1 MQSSIKC
8 FYPTKG
14 MMKEAE
20 LLSNKGYN
28 IDTIGVS
35 VLHSIYASRNNTQK
49 TPSIN
54 ELVQLIEENKNKL
67 NSFKYAI
74 PYYNIGANITSAKD
88 SIVDSSVLEKNF
100 VLHSIPDNITVKDIL
115 DTWTAIHDEFKA
127 VIETKKDLYTVELWA
142 AMLRESGNPEY
153 DTMDNPNAGLN
164 SYIASIKKL
173 KEYKESI
180 PTDNNKGYIE
190 VESLK
195 NNQLG
200 STHRDKNG
208 NIVIELKKYISVD
221 DFFNYITGK
230 IESPTTKQKE
240 LVLKQ
245 MEKEGVTLS
254 TMKERLNTPEKVK
267 QFIYLHELNHVKNY
281 NDDIKNYNRED
292 YNAQVNVDIETRANM
307 SAWREMFGED
317 FIASSRKTYKGMITS
332 LKDNQIFVFGSN
344 TEGRHGAGAAKI
356 ARTKF
361 GAIYGQAE
369 GPQGQSYA
377 IITKDLTK
385 DDRKNPSRTKKQI
398 EEQIHKLY
406 EYARQNPDKE
416 FLVAY
421 SGTRKNLNYYSNEDM
436 AEMFSSEEIPSN
448 IVFEEGFNEL
458 INQSISTPSR
468 QMNNIAESSSQ
479 PITQEENELPEIG
492 KPFYNTEAIVVDK
505 ESPRAVLAR
514 EMSYAEIMDRAN
526 MIARDFST
534 VIDEEIDDLKDEL
547 EEEINNE
554 LNPLNKIKLSER
566 LNSINDPVKG
576 RKEVIEKLGIDEILD
591 RVKEKYQ
598 NWIDLSDEE
607 INDIFKNDV
616 ASHIKESYTKVLN
629 NFDVLFD
636 EASTIIEGNEK
647 LRIVRED
654 NSVVNSDSEEQQ
666 EDLDGDEDGSK
677 VHGNEGYTFKV
688 RFVDP
693 HDSARAETRKALS
706 DIIQVDSEGNP
717 ILNDLGNTVYMR
729 EDFVYSTLLSILSK
743 KIVEPNDFSIKDSEG
758 NYHFPVLEEM
768 LPSYPWVSQV
778 INKLAYDSRL
788 ISIFYTDFR
797 KEYISY
803 WMQRND
809 SIFPINSPVAF
820 DSTIKNISSNYEQG
834 NLQDDDS
841 IFDVNL
847 NINKKNIEKGIK
859 LADEILN
866 SLQKVYED
874 DMEEVASKVTKVL
887 NMLGFSSHNVDTKSL
902 ANLDSLSNIR
912 TILDNAKEAFTLASN
927 MPEGSHYLDTVKSP
941 VFNIARLIGK
951 VTELDAQTTFRQKG
965 NSYPSYAAPNY
976 IEKTFKYLLSNSK
989 REEYL
994 DKEYARYDWFKHNGE
1009 WSNEWLN
1016 LIENNQNIRD
1026 MLSVKNVFLINDI
1039 EYSDWDNPLITSSF
1053 MKEYFAIK
1061 EDPNQVDQFAWY
1073 NFPIFSD
1080 TEMATF
1086 VRFKKYT
1093 GNFKEQL
1100 LPLFNKLVKQELRRI
1115 ALVEERANKNI
1126 PTISNFD
1133 KRGKGFCFLPEL
1145 NDIVFSYENQ
1155 SWKFLDLIKH
1165 LQSEK
1170 NIRKIDQF
1178 INKAVEEVIDGHRRT
1193 FFLNHSDILED
1204 EKFVSY
1210 IKENTGLSTKEG
1222 IEGKIEEYIWN
1233 SMYATSQLIQLV
1245 TTDLAFYKN
1254 GVDFQKRFKEVYAAG
1269 TKLNTNSEYGRKEE
1283 KTIYISDSILTSP
1296 TYKSLDTILKEA
1308 YKQGRLSK
1316 MDYDSIMYKFRNIN
1330 STDGQAY
1337 RSLSSYRAIMDM
1349 LGNWTPEMQKAFDN
1363 LTSGNWDIADI
1374 NVVWQTIKPFVYGQI
1389 STPDGLGSF
1398 IKVSHQNKN
1407 SEFLLLATYQ
1417 ILGTA
1422 LNNSP
1427 QLRAV
1432 NRFMENHDIDVVQ
1445 FESAV
1450 KTGASGIININ
1461 VSPKAINSV
1470 RGTNTI
1476 TIDGED
1482 YKMPI
1487 IEGLNDSEAY
1497 DRIKQYYDFELM
1509 NNKISQESYNK
1520 IISYFQPSESE
1531 VYNILV
1537 NNTKAKVNDTDILD
1551 EDGYNLTTV
1560 HKLSYDDYMIA
1571 QPTPEHLFDVES
1583 IFGSQ
1588 TRNLLPSDLPDD
1600 IEITVEGKTI
1610 KGKDEVR
1617 KFYFSLIVENLL
1629 ESYSKL
1635 NKDFS
1640 TIEALQKRLLALVK
1654 GNPKYGKDMMNALEI
1669 IEYNGRKTF
1678 NIPFSDPI
1686 VSTKFQELLLSMFK
1700 NSITKQYTSGASCI
1714 LVSNFGFTNELK
1726 VVRKDD
1732 GSVEAIECYLPAYS
1746 KKMYEPFLKEVKNKA
1761 GKTIGFEIDYDKIKK
1776 EDESLFDFVGYR
1788 IPTEGKYSMLPLRI
1802 KGFLPQ
1808 QNGSAIMLPA
1818 EVTTLSGCDFDVDK
1832 LFMMLPSFKFNK
1844 IYNIK
1849 KAWDDFYEDSK
1860 NQDIKEEINSNM
1872 GEALSKFISEQT
1884 QDWNEDVDADDIE
1897 DFTEEFKDWLKKEG
1911 VKNYQFSETAQ
1922 SRFSKWFNSRK
1933 DNYFIK
1939 ENISRI
1945 KYDNNKD
1952 VKDNSKQQRDNAII
1966 QIALGILRNKN
1977 VGEDLQNPGNF
1988 DKLKQEA
1995 RVSDIITNPSYLRD
2009 YISKYNIKV
2018 PYGDYTEVCKHLLN
2032 NSLEELD
2039 DFLKKVKKEDNPL
2052 SLDTFIKYHNQN
2064 MTGGVLIGI
2073 YANNTTM
2080 QAKFQ
2085 GKNLGLKDGFEFSVN
2100 GRTIKSLSEVYT
2112 KETINGETVTTKI
2125 SKNCSQFSAA
2135 SVDNVKDPVLASLMQ
2150 NKNTAS
2156 VACFMLRAGMS
2167 IPEIGTIFNI
2177 PIVRECIRITSNLKA
2192 LKAFILGEEKNIAK
2206 LRGLNHFTAKTSLD
2220 FNTLDIMNLTALY
2233 YDDIYV
2239 NNLSNEEKANL
2250 YEKIVSYSKGFLYLH
2265 SLADILNNTVQAYR
2279 ADSPNGAI
2287 GRSIALA
2294 KIQTMNIDRLLSNST
2309 KEEFP
2314 LYGIDEVI
2322 INDFLAPD
2330 MTIDEM
2336 RTKLMTS
2343 EMPMLQAFYSLG
2355 IDLGM
2360 KRMSEYFIESSPYV
2374 NNIIDE
2380 IQANYNVPINNK
2392 IIETIYKAVL
2402 QFSLSDTE
2410 LFGNDSNMTLEEKR
2424 SYYINEFPKEFNRII
2439 HRNSD
2444 IAALP
2449 FIQKLRA
2456 NSEGITMKDSARNTP
2471 YLREL
2476 LMSSADALLYMD
2488 NIEAQKLAID
2498 LFRYSYYK
2506 EGLRFGHNTFSQHF
2520 STVFKNAFPE
2530 YVNTIR
2536 DLAMTIGT
2544 SSKWDRLIS
2553 QIYANNPSLAPI
2565 INVGD
2570 TSYTDDTHNTIN
2582 ISHSSVANPNSGG
2595 LTPYKYIQ
2603 DMNDGLFKLNES
2615 TTGNEVVTYNRINV
2629 SLEGNLYNINKDSND
2644 MITEYEAYSKSY
2656 SKEKTNRTPAT
2667 EAEYFNSESI
2677 SESEYESMDDTG
2689 LVDYLVSFN
2698 PTQFKEEFNEAK
2710 NAQEEKYSA
2719 EEGLKEEGLNPCKKS
2734 SNNEIIRTF

>member
-35 VLHSIYASRNNTQK
+35 VLHSMYANKSNSQEN
-49 TPSIN
+49 PSIN
-54 ELVQLIEENKNKL
+54 DLIQLIEENKNEL
-67 NSFKYAI
+67 NSFRYAI
-74 PYYNIGANITSAKD
+74 PYYVKGNNVSNPKD
-88 SIVDSSVLEKNF
+88 LIVEAVNSKF
-100 VLHSIPDNITVKDIL
+100 VLHPVPDNITVKDIL
-115 DTWTAIHDEFKA
+115 DTWTAVSNNYKS

-142 AMLRESGNPEY
+142 SLLRESGYPSY
-153 DTMDNPNAGLN
+153 DSADNPNAGLN
-164 SYIASIKKL
+164 SYIQAINKL
-173 KEYKESI
+173 KEYKSNISDIE
-180 PTDNNKGYIE
+180 DKGYIE
-190 VESLK
+190 AESLK

-200 STHRDKNG
+200 STHKDSKG
-208 NIVIELKKYISVD
+208 NIVIELKKYISID
-221 DFFNYITGK
+221 EFFDYITGK
-230 IESPTTKQKE
+230 IESPTSKQKE

-245 MEKEGVTLS
+245 MEKEGVSLS
-254 TMKERLNTPEKVK
+254 MMQEKLNTPEKIK
-267 QFIYLHELNHVKNY
+267 EFLYLHELNHVMNY
-281 NDDIKNYNRED
+281 DDDIKNYNRED
-292 YNAQVNVDIETRANM
+292 YSAQVNVDIETRANM
-307 SAWREMFGED
+307 SAWRGMFGED
-317 FIASSRKTYKGMITS
+317 SLSKSTTLVTKIISGGQTGVDTIGLQVAKELGIETGGTATRGYVQEGNKVNMSLRDDYGLAELTEKQQQEYATSHNRTLSSAFYPARTHLNVANSDGTVYFYTLGDDAGFKATSRSAKELGKPIISNPTAEQLRQWIIDNNIKTLNVAGNRGSK
-332 LKDNQIFVFGSN
+332 LAKDNNV
-344 TEGRHGAGAAKI
+344 AKI
-356 ARTKF
+356 
-361 GAIYGQAE
+361 
-369 GPQGQSYA
+369 
-377 IITKDLTK
+377 L
-385 DDRKNPSRTKKQI
+385 
-398 EEQIHKLY
+398 
-406 EYARQNPDKE
+406 KE
-416 FLVAY
+416 A
-421 SGTRKNLNYYSNEDM
+421 
-436 AEMFSSEEIPSN
+436 
-448 IVFEEGFNEL
+448 L
-458 INQSISTPSR
+458 INNQSISTSSR
-468 QMNNIAESSSQ
+468 QRDNIAESSSQ

-505 ESPRAVLAR
+505 ESPRAILAR

-534 VIDEEIDDLKDEL
+534 VIDEEIDDLKGEL

-566 LNSINDPVKG
+566 LNTINDPVKG
-576 RKEVIEKLGIDEILD
+576 RKKVIEELGIDEILD
-591 RVKEKYQ
+591 RVKERYQ
-598 NWIDLSDEE
+598 NWLDLSNEE
-607 INDIFKNDV
+607 INSLFKNDV

-647 LRIVRED
+647 LRIVREN

-677 VHGNEGYTFKV
+677 VHGNEGYTFKI

-729 EDFVYSTLLSILSK
+729 EDFVHSTLLSILSK

-778 INKLAYDSRL
+778 INKLAYDPRL

-841 IFDVNL
+841 IFDINL
-847 NINKKNIEKGIK
+847 NINKRNIEKGIK
-859 LADEILN
+859 LADEVLN

-874 DMEEVASKVTKVL
+874 DMDEVASKVTKVL

-912 TILDNAKEAFTLASN
+912 TILDNAKEVFNLASN
-927 MPEGSHYLDTVKSP
+927 MPEGAHYLDTAKSP
-941 VFNIARLIGK
+941 IFNIARLVGK

-976 IEKTFKYLLSNSK
+976 IEKTFKYLLNDSK

-994 DKEYARYDWFKHNGE
+994 NKEYARYDWFKHNGE
-1009 WSNEWLN
+1009 WSSEWLN
-1016 LIENNQNIRD
+1016 LIESSQNIRD
-1026 MLSVKNVFLINDI
+1026 MLSIKNVFLVDDI
-1039 EYSDWDNPLITSSF
+1039 EYSDWDSSLIAKSF
-1053 MKEYFAIK
+1053 MKEYFAIR

-1080 TEMATF
+1080 TKMATF
-1086 VRFKKYT
+1086 IRFKKYT

-1133 KRGKGFCFLPEL
+1133 SRGKEFCFLPEL
-1145 NDIVFSYENQ
+1145 NDKVFSYENKL
-1155 SWKFLDLIKH
+1155 WKFLDLIKH

-1178 INKAVEEVIDGHRRT
+1178 INRAIEESVDEHRRT
-1193 FFLNHSDILED
+1193 FFLNHSDVLENED
-1204 EKFVSY
+1204 LISF

-1222 IEGKIEEYIWN
+1222 IENKIEEYIWN

-1374 NVVWQTIKPFVYGQI
+1374 NVVWQTIKPFVYGQVN
-1389 STPDGLGSF
+1389 TPDGLGDF
-1398 IKVSHQNKN
+1398 IKVPHQNKN

-1417 ILGTA
+1417 ILGTV

-1427 QLRAV
+1427 QLRAI
-1432 NRFMENHDIDVVQ
+1432 NRFMEDNNIDVVQ

-1450 KTGASGIININ
+1450 KVGASGIININ

-1470 RGTNTI
+1470 RGTNTV
-1476 TIDGED
+1476 TINGKD
-1482 YKMPI
+1482 YKIPI
-1487 IEGLNDSEAY
+1487 IEGLSDSKAF
-1497 DRIKQYYDFELM
+1497 DRIKQYYDFELI
-1509 NNKISQESYNK
+1509 NNNISQESYNE

-1537 NNTKAKVNDTDILD
+1537 NNTRAKVNATDILD

-1560 HKLSYDDYMIA
+1560 HKLSYGDYMIA

-1588 TRNLLPSDLPDD
+1588 TRNLLPADLPDN

-1640 TIEALQKRLLALVK
+1640 TIESLQKRLLVLVK

-1700 NSITKQYTSGASCI
+1700 NSITKQYISGASCI
-1714 LVSNFGFTNELK
+1714 LVSNFGFTNELE

-1746 KKMYEPFLKEVKNKA
+1746 KKMYEPFLKEVKNEV
-1761 GKTIGFEIDYDKIKK
+1761 GKTVGFEIDYNKIKK
-1776 EDESLFDFVGYR
+1776 EDASLLDFIGYR

-1818 EVTTLSGCDFDVDK
+1818 EVTTLSGSDFDVDK
-1832 LFMMLPSFKFNK
+1832 LFMMLPSFN
-1844 IYNIK
+1844 
-1849 KAWDDFYEDSK
+1849 
-1860 NQDIKEEINSNM
+1860 
-1872 GEALSKFISEQT
+1872 L
-1884 QDWNEDVDADDIE
+1884 
-1897 DFTEEFKDWLKKEG
+1897 KEG
-1911 VKNYQFSETAQ
+1911 KIE
-1922 SRFSKWFNSRK
+1922 
-1933 DNYFIK
+1933 
-1939 ENISRI
+1939 RI

-1952 VKDNSKQQRDNAII
+1952 VKDNNKQQRDNAII

-1988 DKLKQEA
+1988 DKLKHEA

-2009 YISKYNIKV
+2009 YISKYNIKT
-2018 PYGDYTEVCKHLLN
+2018 PYGDYTEVCAYLLN

-2039 DFLKKVKKEDNPL
+2039 DFLKKVKREDNPL

-2085 GKNLGLKDGFEFSVN
+2085 GKNLGLRDGFEFSVN

-2112 KETINGETVTTKI
+2112 KETINGETITTKI

-2167 IPEIGTIFNI
+2167 ISEIGAMFNI

-2206 LRGLNHFTAKTSLD
+2206 LKGLNHFTAKTSLD

-2233 YDDIYV
+2233 YDNNYV

-2265 SLADILNNTVQAYR
+2265 SLADILNSTVQAYR

-2294 KIQTMNIDRLLSNST
+2294 KIQTMNIDRLLNNST

-2322 INDFLAPD
+2322 INDFLTSD
-2330 MTIDEM
+2330 MTKDEM
-2336 RTKLMTS
+2336 RNKLMTS
-2343 EMPMLQAFYSLG
+2343 KMPMLQAFYSLG

-2360 KRMSEYFIESSPYV
+2360 KKMSEYFIESSPYV
-2374 NNIIDE
+2374 DSIIDE
-2380 IQANYNVPINNK
+2380 IQANYSVPISSK
-2392 IIETIYKAVL
+2392 TIETIYKAVL
-2402 QFSLSDTE
+2402 QFSLSNTE

-2444 IAALP
+2444 IATLP
-2449 FIQKLRA
+2449 FIQKLKA
-2456 NSEGITMKDSARNTP
+2456 SSDGITMKDSARNTS

-2476 LMSSADALLYMD
+2476 LMSSADALLYMG

-2536 DLAMTIGT
+2536 DLPMTIGT

-2565 INVGD
+2565 INIGD

-2582 ISHSSVANPNSGG
+2582 INHSSVANPNYGE
-2595 LTPYKYIQ
+2595 LAPYKYIQ

-2615 TTGNEVVTYNRINV
+2615 TAGNEIVTYNRISV
-2629 SLEGNLYNINKDSND
+2629 SSEGNLYDINKDSND
-2644 MITEYEAYSKSY
+2644 MVTEYETYSKSY
-2656 SKEKTNRTPAT
+2656 SKEQTSKNLTS
-2667 EAEYFNSESI
+2667 EAEYLDSKSVSEF
-2677 SESEYESMDDTG
+2677 EYASRDDTG
-2689 LVDYLVSFN
+2689 LVDYLVNFN
-2698 PTQFKEEFNEAK
+2698 PAQFKAEYNEAK
-2710 NAQEEKYSA
+2710 DAQEEKYSA
-2719 EEGLKEEGLNPCKKS
+2719 EEGLKEEELNPCKKG